1 MVFNGWLLLWETFY
15 RQNHETGWETLK
27 HIILDTDPG
36 VDDALAF
43 LLAFASPELK
53 VEAVTTVAG
62 NISHEKGHRN
72 AKQLLEFLGRT
83 DVPVCRGAETPM
95 MGRLRHAEG
104 VHGETGLGG
113 ASLPDPRMKSDHR
126 SAVQMIHEKA
136 GELDGE
142 LTLVAVGPL
151 TNVAAALIADPAL
164 PTKVNGLVMMG
175 GAYGLTPY
183 GHGNV
188 SPVAEFNVWH
198 DPEAA
203 KIVFN
208 SGIPMVCA
216 GLDTTTHPDY
226 RMSVETFREIEAM
239 ETRRSRLVADLC
251 RDIVERFEGFNL
263 HDPMAVAYLADPTI
277 FKTRRCKVNVETC
290 GELTRGM
297 TVVERRHGRIVEADT
312 EIIVEVDAERFHRLI
327 MERVIE
333 GHDG

>member
-1 MVFNGWLLLWETFY
+1 MGDSGSGKPFTGKNL
-15 RQNHETGWETLK
+15 ETGWETLK

-43 LLAFASPELK
+43 LLAFGSPELK

-62 NISHEKGHRN
+62 NVSHEKGHRN

-83 DVPVCRGAETPM
+83 DVPVCQGAERPLVR
-95 MGRLRHAEG
+95 GLRHAEG

-113 ASLPDPRMKSDHR
+113 ASLPEPRMKTDRR
-126 SAVQMIHEKA
+126 SAVQVIHEKA
-136 GELDGE
+136 EELDGE
-142 LTLVAVGPL
+142 LTLVTVGPL
-151 TNVAAALIADPAL
+151 TNVAAALVADPTL
-164 PTKVNGLVMMG
+164 QSKLNGLVMMG

-183 GHGNV
+183 GHGNA

-208 SGIPMVCA
+208 SGIPTVCA

-226 RMSVETFREIEAM
+226 RMNVETFTEIEAKD
-239 ETRRSRLVADLC
+239 TRRSRLVADLC
-251 RDIVERFEGFNL
+251 RGIVERFEGFNL
-263 HDPMAVAYLADPTI
+263 HDPMAVAYLVDPTI
-277 FKTRRCKVNVETC
+277 FKTRRIRVDVETC

-297 TVVERRHGRIVEADT
+297 TVVARHHGRIVEADA
-312 EIIVEVDAERFHRLI
+312 EVIVEADAERFHRLI
-327 MERVIE
+327 MERVVE
-333 GHDG
+333 GRGG

>member
-1 MVFNGWLLLWETFY
+1 
-15 RQNHETGWETLK
+15 LK

-43 LLAFASPELK
+43 LLAFSSPELA

-62 NISHEKGHRN
+62 NVSHEKGHRN

-83 DVPVCRGAETPM
+83 DIPVCRGAVRPLVRE
-95 MGRLRHAEG
+95 LRHAEE

-113 ASLPDPRMKSDHR
+113 ASLPEPEMESDHR
-126 SAVQMIHEKA
+126 NAVQMIHQKA
-136 GELDGE
+136 EELGKD

-151 TNVAAALIADPAL
+151 TNVAAAVVGDPELAS
-164 PTKVNGLVMMG
+164 KVNGLVIMG
-175 GAYGLTPY
+175 GAYNLTPY

-208 SGIPMVCA
+208 SGVPMVCA

-226 RMSVETFREIEAM
+226 RMGVDMFRGIEALG
-239 ETRRSRLVADLC
+239 TRRSRLVVDLC
-251 RDIVERFEGFNL
+251 GGIVKRHNGFSL
-263 HDPMAVAYLADPTI
+263 HDPMAVAYLVDPTI
-277 FKTRRCKVNVETC
+277 FKTQRCSVDVETC

-297 TVVERRHGRIVEADT
+297 TVVNRRHGRIVEANV
-312 EIIVEVDAERFHRLI
+312 EVIVEADAKRFHRLI
-327 MERVIE
+327 LERVAK
-333 GHDG
+333 GSDR